1 MQYCFTYTCQTV
13 QILIQHS
20 LFLSGNIRIY
30 KNVHIKT
37 FYIKNDILNNFNQL
51 SFFIVGGKNCS
62 VKKKHRIFPTAAVS
76 VMIAC
81 FTTISGLFL
90 ILYLGLHYCVK
101 KQNPIRAVF
110 WRTIVC
116 FNFKPFSIQV
126 YFFTILKTC
135 IHMFSLLYITF
146 YVLLHL
152 IRLAI
157 YNIAKIV
164 RNMMLEFYL
173 QRVLY
178 AGKILY
184 NK

>member
-1 MQYCFTYTCQTV
+1 MHVLRVFSKVVISNRT
-13 QILIQHS
+13 ILIHHS

-37 FYIKNDILNNFNQL
+37 FYIKKDILNIFNQL
-51 SFFIVGGKNCS
+51 SFFILGGKNCS
-62 VKKKHRIFPTAAVS
+62 VKKKHRIFPTAVVS

-135 IHMFSLLYITF
+135 IHMFFLAVYHLLRLTSFNTF
-146 YVLLHL
+146 G
-152 IRLAI
+152 
-157 YNIAKIV
+157 N
-164 RNMMLEFYL
+164 L
-173 QRVLY
+173 QY
-178 AGKILY
+178 C
-184 NK
+184 